1 MTIELPPAGFPMLTR
16 VISNALF
23 PPAPQEEG
31 GPVVWVL
38 SKPHPLVS
46 SAVVVR
52 MFVNSGGVE
61 IYSRDGT
68 SGKGIR
74 NLVPMSQVLLVE
86 EVMPMDIFAEEIAS
100 AEAGE
105 DDEDDDD
112 PETEEDDGGGDDTSE
127 TSAPTPVNGQVASS

>member
-1 MTIELPPAGFPMLTR
+1 MLTR

-31 GPVVWVL
+31 GPIVWVL

-46 SAVVVR
+46 SAAIVR

-105 DDEDDDD
+105 DDDDDD
-112 PETEEDDGGGDDTSE
+112 DDEPEVDDDENNGGGDTE
-127 TSAPTPVNGQVASS
+127 TSAPAPVNTSS

>member
-1 MTIELPPAGFPMLTR
+1 
-16 VISNALF
+16 
-23 PPAPQEEG
+23 
-31 GPVVWVL
+31 
-38 SKPHPLVS
+38 
-46 SAVVVR
+46 

-105 DDEDDDD
+105 DDEDDDE

-127 TSAPTPVNGQVASS
+127 TSVPTPVNGQVASS